1 MWGKPKTKREK
12 KKEVIYIFKFFDV
25 VVGEDVG
32 FLEINVGIQ
41 GLSHQ
46 GLPEGRQEVE
56 RQRNICSNGDAQELP
71 EEMEQLLLRVGD
83 GAGRQDVLALQK
95 HTNEK
100 KRAQAKPYLI
110 TGAQPGGPQVNRIV
124 KILI

>member
-12 KKEVIYIFKFFDV
+12 RKEVIYIFKFFDV

-46 GLPEGRQEVE
+46 GLPEGWQEVKW
-56 RQRNICSNGDAQELP
+56 QRNICSNGDAQELP
-71 EEMEQLLLRVGD
+71 EEMEQLLLRVGY
-83 GAGRQDVLALQK
+83 GAGRQNVLALQK
-95 HTNEK
+95 QTNEK
-100 KRAQAKPYLI
+100 NRARAKPYLI